1 MFLISEEKLYTN
13 QSWILCILLMLY
25 LISLREE
32 KPKPKNALLSNIM
45 QLEYK
50 LDFILAQNKKK
61 AQAKLSWQAQR

>member
-50 LDFILAQNKKK
+50 LDFILAQKKKK